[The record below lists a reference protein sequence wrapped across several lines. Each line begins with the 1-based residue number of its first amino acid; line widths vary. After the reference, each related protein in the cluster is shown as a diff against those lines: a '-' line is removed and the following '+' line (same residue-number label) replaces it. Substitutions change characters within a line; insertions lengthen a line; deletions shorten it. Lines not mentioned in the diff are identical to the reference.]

1 MSTLLAPAT
10 GLRRVNLSGT
20 LVLVGLSLAWET
32 AVRAGTI
39 TLNYLPAPSQ
49 VLATLADLLRDKQ
62 LVTDLIHTLTT
73 VLIAWAIAV
82 AVGATLGLLIGMS
95 KPLRAMSLSSIEVL
109 RSLPV
114 VAFIPVVLLLIGPT
128 RQMEVVVAVYAAT
141 WPCLVNTLG
150 GVALVHPR
158 MYETANTFRL
168 RRPARLRKIIVPAAA
183 PSILVG
189 ARLSMGIAFVVT
201 IVAEMVGN
209 PAGLGYG
216 LMVYQMAL
224 RPDALWAYVLVIT
237 ALGVLLNAAVERLA
251 APIPAMKLR

>member
-1 MSTLLAPAT
+1 
-10 GLRRVNLSGT
+10 
-20 LVLVGLSLAWET
+20 
-32 AVRAGTI
+32 
-39 TLNYLPAPSQ
+39 
-49 VLATLADLLRDKQ
+49 
-62 LVTDLIHTLTT
+62 
-73 VLIAWAIAV
+73 
-82 AVGATLGLLIGMS
+82 
-95 KPLRAMSLSSIEVL
+95 
-109 RSLPV
+109 
-114 VAFIPVVLLLIGPT
+114 
-128 RQMEVVVAVYAAT
+128 MEVVVAVYAAT